1 VNTKKHIQTKKS
13 GSAMPL
19 IMLAIVIL
27 SIMGV
32 GLLSLGLHS
41 RVFAAKNASEIAAR
55 CAADAGITKA
65 VFEMNEKLK
74 AKPWDDSTLPEA
86 TNEVLPNSN
95 ASLSYEVTGN
105 LDSGYNVES
114 IGISNRAQRRTDAS
128 LELQGPFQ
136 SAIFVQG
143 TLILKASTLVD
154 GYNSLDLLDTD
165 VELQIGTNSILPGSI
180 VLNFGVNVDGEVLI
194 GPGGNVENVIQDSGA
209 TTGDRY
215 PLTDEIELPAVTPP
229 GLTNKGKI
237 NIHGATLTIGP
248 TDSGQ
253 RDEIILKRA
262 AQPAILEI
270 AGGDVVLHVT
280 DNVDIGQDCEIVIMP
295 DATLTL
301 YLDGDLDAGNSAGI
315 NNKNKPANFKLYGTG
330 QEQTLNIKAKSN
342 VSGAVYAPNANIIVM
357 AVGDVYGSFVGK
369 SFEMK
374 SGGNFYYDEALRD
387 VSINDEA
394 VQFVVKKWTEQ

>member
-1 VNTKKHIQTKKS
+1 MNTKKHIHPKKT

-27 SIMGV
+27 SVMGV

-55 CAADAGITKA
+55 CAADAGLTKA

-86 TNEVLPNSN
+86 ANEVLPNSN

-114 IGISNRAQRRTDAS
+114 TGISNRAQRNADAS

-136 SAIFVQG
+136 GAIFVQG
-143 TLILKASTLVD
+143 TLILKASTLID
-154 GYNSLDLLDTD
+154 GYNSLDPLDTD
-165 VELQIGTNSILPGSI
+165 VELQIGTNSILSNSI

-194 GPGGNVENVIQDSGA
+194 GPGGDVANVIQDSGA

-215 PLTDEIELPAVTPP
+215 PLTEDIEFPVVTPP
-229 GLTNKGKI
+229 GLANKGKI

-248 TDSGQ
+248 ADSGQ
-253 RDEIILKRA
+253 RDEITLKRA
-262 AQPAILEI
+262 NEPAILKI

-280 DNVDIGQDCEIVIMP
+280 NDIDMGQDCEIIIMP

-301 YLDGDLDAGNSAGI
+301 YLDGDLDAGNNAGI

-330 QEQTLNIKAKSN
+330 HEQNINIKAKSN
-342 VSGAVYAPNANIIVM
+342 VVGAVYAPNADIIVM
-357 AVGDVYGSFVGK
+357 ANGDVYGAFVGK

-374 SGGNFYYDEALRD
+374 SGGNFYYDEALRNVEID
-387 VSINDEA
+387 DEA
-394 VQFVVKKWTEQ
+394 VRFVVKKWTEQ